1 MLELFSDAPSSELPR
16 SDANTIDI
24 VTLLGSTL
32 AKSKGEAR
40 RLIQG
45 GGIYV
50 DNERLSDET
59 LKVSTTRI
67 LERGVLVLRSGKKN
81 YHLVKLIDG

>member
-1 MLELFSDAPSSELPR
+1 MLDIFGDAPSSEISR
-16 SDANTIDI
+16 DQVAETDI

-50 DNERLSDET
+50 DNERVSDET
-59 LKVSTTRI
+59 LKVASTRI
-67 LERGVLVLRSGKKN
+67 LERGILVLRSGKKN
-81 YHLVKLIDG
+81 YHLVKLT